1 MSLKIRLKPHEK
13 MLVGHAVLRNG
24 DKASE
29 FYIENKAAILRE
41 KDIMRAEDITTP
53 GQRLY
58 FLIQLMYIDG
68 ENIEKYHNAYW
79 EVAKEVIA
87 AAPSTR
93 PYLEEMSALIL
104 DQDYYHALKAAL
116 KLMNYE
122 ECLVSQAA
130 SPQPATD

>member
-29 FYIENKAAILRE
+29 FYIENKVSILRE
-41 KDIMRAEDITTP
+41 KDIMRGEDVTTP

-68 ENIEKYHNAYW
+68 ENIASYHDTYRELAQ
-79 EVAKEVIA
+79 EVVAT
-87 AAPSTR
+87 APSTR
-93 PYLEEMSALIL
+93 PYLEEMSTLVR
-104 DQDYYHALKAAL
+104 DQDYYHALKSAL

-122 ECLVSQAA
+122 QCLVSQAA
-130 SPQPATD
+130 PPPPATD